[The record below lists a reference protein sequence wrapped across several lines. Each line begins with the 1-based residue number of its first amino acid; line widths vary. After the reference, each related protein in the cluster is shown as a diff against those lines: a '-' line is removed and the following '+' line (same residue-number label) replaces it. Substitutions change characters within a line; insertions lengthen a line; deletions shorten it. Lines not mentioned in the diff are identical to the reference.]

1 MAHFAQLDENNI
13 VTQVIVV
20 GNDDCTDANGNEVES
35 IGVAFCQ
42 KLLGAE
48 TNWKQTSYNNSIRVR
63 YAGIGYSYNAELDA
77 FIAPKPFASWVLN
90 EETADWVSPVGPAP
104 TLTEAEVTALS
115 YYTWDEENGEW
126 DLTTPEGY
134 NPDARDGDGDGIVQE
149 GTPWERPAGT

>member
-1 MAHFAQLDENNI
+1 MAHFCQLDENNI

-63 YAGIGYSYNAELDA
+63 YAGIGYSYNEELDA
-77 FIAPKPFASWVLN
+77 FIAPKLFPSWILN
-90 EETADWVSPVGPAP
+90 TETADWESPVGPAP
-104 TLTEAEVTALS
+104 TLTEAEIEARSFYAWNVETGA
-115 YYTWDEENGEW
+115 W
-126 DLTTPEGY
+126 DLTTPEE
-134 NPDARDGDGDGIVQE
+134 A
-149 GTPWERPAGT
+149 PAE

>member
-63 YAGIGYSYNAELDA
+63 YAGISYSYNEELDA
-77 FIAPKPFASWVLN
+77 FIAPKLFPSWILN
-90 EETADWVSPVGPAP
+90 TETADWVSPVGPAP
-104 TLTEAEVTALS
+104 TLTEAEIEARS
-115 YYTWDEENGEW
+115 FYAWNEETGAW
-126 DLTTPEGY
+126 DLTTPEE
-134 NPDARDGDGDGIVQE
+134 A
-149 GTPWERPAGT
+149 PAE

>member
-1 MAHFAQLDENNI
+1 MAHYAQLDENNI

-20 GNDDCTDANGNEVES
+20 SNDDCTDANGNEVES

-90 EETADWVSPVGPAP
+90 EETADWVSPVGAAPA
-104 TLTEAEVTALS
+104 LTEAEVTALS

-149 GTPWERPAGT
+149 GTPWERPVGT